1 MSPWLAAIVIV
12 GVVAVAVAAK
22 LLVRRRA
29 PLGGFFSDSS
39 RAAGTF
45 GVIGTMFA
53 VVLAFVIF
61 LALESYQRAR
71 TQAGVEA
78 VAVTELYQ
86 VADLFPLQA
95 RERLRGGLVCYAR
108 SVIEDEWPAMKQ
120 ERSSD
125 RVEAWIGELART
137 IAGTDP
143 RGARQQAAYGQWFDE
158 ESLRRDGRRGRLAEA
173 TPFVPLP
180 LWIVLGLGAALVI
193 AYLCVQADRREGA
206 VVQAIPVGFVTALVI
221 AGLLVV
227 AFLDRPY
234 EDESGSIQ
242 PTEMRRTLEL
252 IARSDALRG
261 VMVTPPCDESGLPR
275 EA

>member
-1 MSPWLAAIVIV
+1 MSPWLAAVVIV
-12 GVVAVAVAAK
+12 GVVAAAVAAK

-29 PLGGFFSDSS
+29 PRGGFFSDSS
-39 RAAGTF
+39 RAAGAF

-53 VVLAFVIF
+53 VILAFVIF

-86 VADLFPLQA
+86 VADLLPES
-95 RERLRGGLVCYAR
+95 RDRLRGGLVCYAR
-108 SVIEDEWPAMKQ
+108 AVIEDEWPAMKQ

-125 RVEAWIGELART
+125 RVEAWIVDLSRT
-137 IAGTDP
+137 IADTEP
-143 RGARQQAAYGQWFDE
+143 RGARQETAYGQWFDE

-173 TPFVPLP
+173 APFVPIP

-193 AYLCVQADRREGA
+193 AYMCAQADRREGP
-206 VVQAIPVGFVTALVI
+206 VVQSIPIGFVTALVI

-242 PTEMRRTLEL
+242 PAEMSRTLDLMER
-252 IARSDALRG
+252 ADAMRAVPVAIPCNKRG
-261 VMVTPPCDESGLPR
+261 APLP
-275 EA
+275 A